1 MEEVMDTIKVILQNN
16 KDFETQV
23 ESYNALELTKS
34 ISDSES
40 VIVQIGDIIVN
51 KHHIECIHKVPNQ

>member
-1 MEEVMDTIKVILQNN
+1 MDIIKVILQNN
-16 KDFETQV
+16 KDFETKV

-34 ISDSES
+34 ISESES

-51 KHHIECIHKVPNQ
+51 KHHIECIHKVTN

>member
-1 MEEVMDTIKVILQNN
+1 MDTIKVILQNN
-16 KDFETQV
+16 KEFDTKV

-51 KHHIECIHKVPNQ
+51 KHHIECIHKVTN

>member
-1 MEEVMDTIKVILQNN
+1 MDTIKVILQNN
-16 KDFETQV
+16 KEFDTKV

-34 ISDSES
+34 ISESES

-51 KHHIECIHKVPNQ
+51 KHHIECIHKVTN

>member
-1 MEEVMDTIKVILQNN
+1 MDTIKIILQNN

-23 ESYNALELTKS
+23 ESYNALELAKS
-34 ISDSES
+34 ISESES

-51 KHHIECIHKVPNQ
+51 KHHIECIHKVSNQ

>member
-1 MEEVMDTIKVILQNN
+1 MDTIKVILQNN

-23 ESYNALELTKS
+23 ESYDALELTKS

-51 KHHIECIHKVPNQ
+51 KQHIECIHKVTNQ